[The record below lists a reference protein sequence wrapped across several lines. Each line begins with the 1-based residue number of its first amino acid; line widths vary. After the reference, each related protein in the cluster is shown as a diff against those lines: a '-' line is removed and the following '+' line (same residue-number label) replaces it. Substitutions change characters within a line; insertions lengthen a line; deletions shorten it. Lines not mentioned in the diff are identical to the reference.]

1 MTEQEPIQH
10 PAEGSAESMETSVE
24 NTTITES
31 PTPEVPAEAAPET
44 AAMETAPENTEVAP
58 EPEAPVME
66 AESPA
71 AEDSANALPEVV
83 EESAM
88 GAPEAE
94 AATET
99 AAPMEIVAEPQM
111 TMPETETTVAE
122 VAAEPEA
129 TVMET
134 VAEAPM
140 ESVAPAATESAAA
153 EAIAAPS
160 EEDKQS
166 AEEKAAAKAAEA
178 ERRRQYKE
186 MLDGLFA
193 ELEQIHAA
201 GETVEVTVKER
212 IKGGLRVQYK
222 DLRLFLPASHFSLKR
237 TPTEQEMQNA
247 TGTTIPVHINEIQQ
261 DEQGRK
267 TVVVSR
273 RKVLTSSFFSTINEG
288 DVVEGKVVSMAPFGV
303 FVDLNG
309 IEGLIHISRLSSAR
323 VEDPS
328 QVVKKGEIIKAKVIA
343 VDKNTERISL
353 SRREFE
359 ESPWVRAE
367 QDFPVGNLVKGVVK
381 RVTDFGAYVA
391 LKPGIEGLLRNSE
404 LSWGRR
410 VQHPSEVV
418 TPGQELELM
427 VLSVSAESK
436 RIALGLKQ
444 TKANPWETIVENL
457 PVGTITNATVRQS
470 SANGLVVRLN
480 EDFDGFIPRSKIR
493 NIGGKVRNYNPDETL
508 EVTVVDINPE
518 TFSLI
523 LAPKYDEAELAMEAA
538 SHEERP
544 RRDDRAPRQDNRAP
558 RQDDRGP
565 RRDDR
570 GPRRDDRGPR
580 RNDREKPTDNTP
592 QQDVSPSFTF
602 FDLLS
607 EEEKQGLQ
615 GGN

>member
-10 PAEGSAESMETSVE
+10 PAEGSAESMEASVE
-24 NTTITES
+24 NTTITEFS
-31 PTPEVPAEAAPET
+31 TPEVHAAADAAPET
-44 AAMETAPENTEVAP
+44 ATTEAVPETAMDIAA
-58 EPEAPVME
+58 EPEAAVME
-66 AESPA
+66 AESPVA
-71 AEDSANALPEVV
+71 AEVTDAPTDAAEPET
-83 EESAM
+83 A
-88 GAPEAE
+88 APEAE
-94 AATET
+94 SAA
-99 AAPMEIVAEPQM
+99 
-111 TMPETETTVAE
+111 

-129 TVMET
+129 AVMEA
-134 VAEAPM
+134 VAESPAGA
-140 ESVAPAATESAAA
+140 VAETSAKPVVAETAA
-153 EAIAAPS
+153 EPS
-160 EEDKQS
+160 EEEQQS
-166 AEEKAAAKAAEA
+166 AAEKAAAKAAEA

-237 TPTEQEMQNA
+237 TPTEQEMQTA
-247 TGTTIPVHINEIQQ
+247 IGTTMPVHINEIQQ

-273 RKVLTSSFFSTINEG
+273 RKVLTSSFFDTISEG
-288 DVVEGKVVSMAPFGV
+288 DIVEGKVVSMAPFGV

-328 QVVKKGEIIKAKVIA
+328 QVVKKGELIKAKVIA
-343 VDKNTERISL
+343 VDKNAERISL

-367 QDFPVGNLVKGVVK
+367 QDFPVGNMVKGVVK
-381 RVTDFGAYVA
+381 RITDFGAYVA

-410 VQHPSEVV
+410 VHHPSEVV
-418 TPGQELELM
+418 TPGQEIELM

-444 TKANPWETIVENL
+444 TKSNPWETIVEKL
-457 PVGTITNATVRQS
+457 PVGTIANATVRQS

-508 EVTVVDINPE
+508 EVTVIDINPE

-523 LAPKYDEAELAMEAA
+523 LAPKYDEAELAMETA
-538 SHEERP
+538 SYEERP
-544 RRDDRAPRQDNRAP
+544 RREDRAPRQDDRAPRQD
-558 RQDDRGP
+558 DRSAP

-570 GPRRDDRGPR
+570 GPRREDKGPR
-580 RNDREKPTDNTP
+580 RNDREKPMDNMP